1 MEKNI
6 KVPVKNED
14 LTDLKI
20 GDVII
25 EADGKKINKRYLL
38 YTADYFR
45 RRVYFSCGGGT
56 HQLL

>member
-20 GDVII
+20 GDVITLT
-25 EADGKKINKRYLL
+25 GNKKISKY
-38 YTADYFR
+38 Y
-45 RRVYFSCGGGT
+45 
-56 HQLL
+56 

>member
-20 GDVII
+20 GDVITLSLI
-25 EADGKKINKRYLL
+25 HI
-38 YTADYFR
+38 
-45 RRVYFSCGGGT
+45 
-56 HQLL
+56 